1 MKYLLRL
8 FAIILMLSSCGQP
21 GEQISTEPADSAF
34 TRFEE
39 RFIEALWMQFPGW
52 ASSSGRH
59 EFDSILNIP
68 DSISRQSD
76 LHFCHAWLDSLKS
89 MSSEKLS
96 SSLAMDLKMIQS
108 QLESQIWYN
117 SVFKSWEWNP
127 AEYNLGGTFGEILNN
142 KQVKLDQR
150 LRNLLHKT
158 RNGVRYYAA
167 AIKNLKAVTPE
178 HTELAITQ
186 NEGAKGVFLVDI
198 PTAADSSGLTPEEK
212 QLLKN
217 RCADIA
223 SAIDRYVTWLKRKDL
238 DTSHSCRIGKSLY
251 AQKFIHDIQS
261 GMTAEELYRAALGRK
276 KMLHEKM
283 DSLSRLLYPRY
294 FRGKQMPKDSL
305 QLIGDLIQKLSE
317 RHVHRD
323 SFQTAIEKQ
332 IPELTAFVGKNN
344 LLYLDPTKPLVVRKE
359 PDWMAGVAG
368 ASISAPGPY
377 EKNGETFYNVGSLKA
392 YSAEDAESYLR
403 EYNHYI
409 LQILNI
415 HEAIPGHYAQLVYS
429 NKSRSLI
436 KSLFGNGS
444 MVEGW
449 AVYTELMMLENG
461 YGENS
466 PEMWLMYYKWNLRTV
481 CNTILDYSVHNLDMF
496 ATDGIDF
503 LIKEAFQ
510 QRKEAQNKWKRATLT
525 QVQLTSYFN
534 GFSEIMNLRQQ
545 IIKKQGKDFS
555 LKSFHEKFL
564 GYGSAPVRLIAQD
577 MTEK

>member
-1 MKYLLRL
+1 
-8 FAIILMLSSCGQP
+8 MLSSCGQP
-21 GEQISTEPADSAF
+21 REQIGTEPADSAF

-167 AIKNLKAVTPE
+167 AIKNLKSVTPE

-283 DSLSRLLYPRY
+283 DSLSRLLYPKY
-294 FRGKQMPKDSL
+294 FRGKQIPKDSL
-305 QLIGDLIQKLSE
+305 QLIGELIQKLSE